1 MHMVLI
7 IAQSIALTL
16 ASAAAGTFLCLSSW
30 LLFRLVRHPQWAP
43 LLVLAAIAFA
53 AAGKLPDS
61 EFLRRTLVF
70 AVAAAGP
77 FWIAGLVWC
86 ANRRNRSAASAECA
100 DTAPAVGAAPSRAPP
115 YLRYPAIAACIC
127 EARRPSPAEVRKVTK
142 RIWQEAFATRF
153 PSPGFA
159 ERRTA
164 LRAARAA
171 LEGS

>member
-7 IAQSIALTL
+7 IAQSIGLTL
-16 ASAAAGTFLCLSSW
+16 ASAAAGILLCLSSW
-30 LLFRLVRHPQWAP
+30 LIFRLVRHPQWGPA
-43 LLVLAAIAFA
+43 LMLVPVALAMT
-53 AAGKLPDS
+53 GKVPDS

-70 AVAAAGP
+70 AAAAAGP

-86 ANRRNRSAASAECA
+86 ANRGHRPAASPAFA
-100 DTAPAVGAAPSRAPP
+100 DTAPAVGAGPSGAPP
-115 YLRYPAIAACIC
+115 YPRYPAIAACIC
-127 EARRPSPAEVRKVTK
+127 EARRPSPDEVRKVTR
-142 RIWQEAFATRF
+142 RIWQEAFVARY
-153 PSPGFA
+153 PRPGFA